1 MKCISCEVEI
11 NPKWK
16 HAIDINVCPFCGK
29 EIMDSQLKDL
39 LSSLSDIM
47 GKMQQYSESLND
59 WMLSNYSFIKT
70 DSPKLIDYLP
80 KELAQHSK
88 PIVETDSKK
97 YLVKVKTEAGEE
109 SIEAEKIQSEERTN
123 EFFKRAEAIKPNL
136 DGFSNLAEKT
146 QHLKKMA
153 LQIKRAGHTV
163 PDDSE
168 YIDSSDSIEG
178 IDSEIVSE
186 MSDLFSDGHVKSS
199 LDNSL
204 DTEDIP
210 SVVLNMAN
218 KSKNPN
224 SRNATDLIKLQ
235 KMQERVLESRRNFE
249 SGANRGKGSF
259 SRS

>member
-1 MKCISCEVEI
+1 MKCISCEIEI

-47 GKMQQYSESLND
+47 NKMQEYSESLDD

-70 DSPKLIDYLP
+70 NSPKLINYLP
-80 KELAQHSK
+80 KELIQSSK
-88 PIVETDSKK
+88 PPVDSEPKK
-97 YLVKVKTEAGEE
+97 FLVKVKTDAGEE
-109 SIEAEKIQSEERTN
+109 SVEAEKILSDERTN

-136 DGFSNLAEKT
+136 DGFNNLAEKT

-153 LQIKRAGHTV
+153 LQIKKAGHIM

-168 YIDSSDSIEG
+168 YSDSSDSIEG

-199 LDNSL
+199 LNDSL

-224 SRNATDLIKLQ
+224 SKNATDLIKLQ
-235 KMQERVLESRRNFE
+235 KMQERLVESRRNFE
-249 SGANRGKGSF
+249 SGASRGKGSF